1 MQFKVLCTTQYDSCT
16 ANIQA
21 PFVVYGSMAVYQ
33 GQTLALQYQPFDVG
47 SVSNRSW
54 IQQKASW
61 GGEAV
66 GVLCRWAL
74 SFVPTA

>member
-1 MQFKVLCTTQYDSCT
+1 
-16 ANIQA
+16 
-21 PFVVYGSMAVYQ
+21 MAVYQ

-47 SVSNRSW
+47 SVSNHSW